1 MVNIK
6 KKKQTL
12 LKLILYFWLH
22 LNFHIF
28 VSSRD
33 HGSASIACVQG
44 LVSFQVEFLGLCWCQ
59 MFKGQDWGLASRACH
74 GVVPFLH
81 QTTGWQRENLPR
93 LEQADVT
100 FHCTNSHKQ
109 LISPT
114 NLRPTVLAKPL
125 PRTVKTELSPPVH
138 YPASWVREDIFE
150 NKTCEINL
158 WLWFFSSCWK
168 RAGPRQHD
176 VIALSA
182 FPNQYTCCAL
192 CFLVKKIL
200 DTDLTMNSFPPVFLV
215 SNPPY
220 VFLTCWSVFLL
231 SIASHIYF
239 FFFTEQQQQTH
250 KGTNNIFLF
259 FSLSLSDV

>member
-1 MVNIK
+1 MVNK

-28 VSSRD
+28 VSSRH

-74 GVVPFLH
+74 GVVSFLH

-125 PRTVKTELSPPVH
+125 PRTVKTELPPPVH

-158 WLWFFSSCWK
+158 WLWFFFFLLETCWTQTAWCYRSFCFSKPIHLLCSLFLSEENSRHRPNYELFSSCIS
-168 RAGPRQHD
+168 G
-176 VIALSA
+176 
-182 FPNQYTCCAL
+182 
-192 CFLVKKIL
+192 
-200 DTDLTMNSFPPVFLV
+200 
-215 SNPPY
+215 
-220 VFLTCWSVFLL
+220 
-231 SIASHIYF
+231 
-239 FFFTEQQQQTH
+239 
-250 KGTNNIFLF
+250 
-259 FSLSLSDV
+259 